1 MVECEQTRFF
11 FFFFFLTC
19 LLLLLFFFFF
29 NILFYFILFLFIF
42 FYFVW
47 GCVCVCVWWSE
58 GCGVMSRYNCV
69 KANEVT
75 PSKQTANP
83 CAPLPVAN
91 L

>member
-1 MVECEQTRFF
+1 MSRQGFCFG
-11 FFFFFLTC
+11 FFLFC
-19 LLLLLFFFFF
+19 
-29 NILFYFILFLFIF
+29 
-42 FYFVW
+42 FYFVFVFVL
-47 GCVCVCVWWSE
+47 CVCGGVCGRVWWSE

-83 CAPLPVAN
+83 CAPLPVPN